1 MAVVNDVKFEVKVNV
16 GITQDTADRCCQ
28 LLGMYL
34 SDNPNK
40 TLLVIGDD
48 NDKAV
53 IIEERSADNG

>member
-1 MAVVNDVKFEVKVNV
+1 MALVNDVKFEVKVNV

-48 NDKAV
+48 KDKAV
-53 IIEERSADNG
+53 IIEESEENNG